1 MVDYILTLD
10 PGGTTGWAYG
20 RFHATGP
27 YECLDHGMI
36 PDGIDGFI
44 QWWRESGYE
53 CDNPDLVVSESFQLR
68 GVVNP
73 DITPLRIEGALSV
86 LRPGV
91 IYQPPAAKMHA
102 KDAVLRRYGLW
113 WPGAGHDRDAA
124 RHALAYLKLQN
135 HTPTMEKMGLTSQD
149 EYRLCE
155 LCYTKNYKD
164 GWCRNCGH

>member
-1 MVDYILTLD
+1 MVSLLALD

-20 RFHATGP
+20 QYFDDHAYIDTA
-27 YECLDHGMI
+27 HGMI
-36 PDGIDGFI
+36 AGGVDGFI
-44 QWWRESGYE
+44 EWWKAQFWT
-53 CDNPDLVVSESFQLR
+53 PDLVVSESFQLR

-124 RHALAYLKLQN
+124 RHALAYLKLT
-135 HTPTMEKMGLTSQD
+135 HHAPTMEKMGLTSTPLRD

-155 LCYTKNYKD
+155 VCYTKSYKD
-164 GWCRNCGH
+164 GWCGFCER